1 MSNRFENRRWVI
13 FDTSETG
20 SFDFSQ
26 VLENSAD
33 TLRLNISGSKTFVKY
48 EGSQPS
54 SVSSLSSKSDEYT
67 HSEILNVLTSSE
79 WQKSMDDT

>member
-20 SFDFSQ
+20 SIDFSQ

-54 SVSSLSSKSDEYT
+54 SVSSLSSKSDEDT
-67 HSEILNVLTSSE
+67 DSEILNVLTGSE